1 MGMHFGRDEAG
12 AYKRRPTRGLD
23 LARVMYPEGGGLEFA
38 WKLRRALEDDGV
50 QLIDRLFVT
59 GLMRGGSDR
68 ITGAVGINSR
78 TGEFN
83 VIKARATI
91 VATNAITFRSGFV
104 RDITGTGTLL
114 AYRAGASLRNAEFS
128 YVRPGTPKFYF
139 EGITFAIQE
148 GARWV
153 NAKGE
158 AFMDEYEPEW
168 GDQADVPRIAKA
180 MAMENRKGNTPLY
193 LDMSPIPEHLR
204 EYFIQSK
211 VKWMDYFFRK
221 LGDEAKT
228 DMFGKTPYYALNQM
242 TKMGIRTGADCRSD
256 VPGLLS
262 AGLAQA
268 GCANHFA
275 GFHIGLCVGNGWIAG
290 KSAIED
296 LDRLPPP
303 SLDAA
308 EVRAL
313 HAETN
318 APLNACGGRGIRS
331 HPARSAGGDVCLRHR
346 HPETRGPPARRRSTA
361 SRRSPKSSRTSP
373 RPHTHEL
380 VRLKETEAMLLAA
393 RFILGASLY
402 RTEFAAEPFPRGSR
416 SPRRRQ
422 LALLGRRDRWRQRPF
437 VQQDAGADAL
447 LFGDVAAA
455 EAVAPC
461 GARSGGWGVTLY
473 RVRTM
478 KSVYSPVSSDSLLSD
493 TISEEPGVISSE
505 MRSTSSG
512 GMTMRSSAAAGLGI
526 GAATSTALA
535 GSWCALAALLDLEL
549 GDAPGAARDRHHGP
563 AQALAVR
570 LSRPWRCR
578 RGCRSAA
585 RDARS

>member
-1 MGMHFGRDEAG
+1 MDKLDGVLIDTDVLVVGAGAGGLMAALAAKRNGPPGTRVTLVDSWMIGRTGHTAFSNAWTIVALPGDDIDGILHEIVAGNDGIADQVLVRQSLVDSAARLKDFEAMGMHFGRDEAD

-38 WKLRRALEDDGV
+38 WKLRLALEREGV

-68 ITGAVGINSR
+68 VTGAVGINSR
-78 TGEFN
+78 TGEFS

-148 GARWV
+148 GARWI

-168 GDQADVPRIAKA
+168 GDQADVPRIARA

-211 VKWMDYFFRK
+211 VRWMDNFFRK

-296 LDRLPPP
+296 LERLPAPA
-303 SLDAA
+303 LDAA

-318 APLNACGGRGIRS
+318 APMKAAVSAESDRILRDLQGVMFAYDTGILKREDRLQ
-331 HPARSAGGDVCLRHR
+331 AAFNRVAALA
-346 HPETRGPPARRRSTA
+346 EEFKNIAA
-361 SRRSPKSSRTSP
+361 
-373 RPHTHEL
+373 PHTHEL

-402 RTEFAAEPFPRGSR
+402 RTESR
-416 SPRRRQ
+416 LSHFREDHDLRDDTNWLVWVDVTEGGNGPSFSKTPVPTPYCSVTLPRRKPSR
-422 LALLGRRDRWRQRPF
+422 
-437 VQQDAGADAL
+437 
-447 LFGDVAAA
+447 
-455 EAVAPC
+455 
-461 GARSGGWGVTLY
+461 
-473 RVRTM
+473 
-478 KSVYSPVSSDSLLSD
+478 
-493 TISEEPGVISSE
+493 
-505 MRSTSSG
+505 
-512 GMTMRSSAAAGLGI
+512 
-526 GAATSTALA
+526 
-535 GSWCALAALLDLEL
+535 LAA
-549 GDAPGAARDRHHGP
+549 
-563 AQALAVR
+563 QASVAGV
-570 LSRPWRCR
+570 
-578 RGCRSAA
+578 
-585 RDARS
+585 